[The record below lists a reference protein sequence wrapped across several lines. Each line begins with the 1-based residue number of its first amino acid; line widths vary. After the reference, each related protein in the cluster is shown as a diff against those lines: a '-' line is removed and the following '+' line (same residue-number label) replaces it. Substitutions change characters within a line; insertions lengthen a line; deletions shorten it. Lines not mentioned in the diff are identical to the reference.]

1 MEEPITKTPM
11 PKKSCMINLMFPVT
25 DDSEALAVKQVIDEA
40 IKGKEEKRYTFQIIE
55 R

>member
-1 MEEPITKTPM
+1 MEQPEQKTPM

-25 DDSEALAVKQVIDEA
+25 EDSEALAVKHVLDEQL
-40 IKGKEEKRYTFQIIE
+40 KDVQEKRYTFQIIE